1 MVSTSLYAVLAPN
14 APCNLFVTY
23 ARSDNFTYSISQ
35 RNFAIS
41 QRKLVLK
48 PPIISSLIVE
58 KDYYLWCRVGMT
70 LKWMIWV
77 GQFAGVTTGL
87 IGLMGTAALA
97 EPLQRRI
104 AQESQGQEPRS
115 SLVNRQGLGEP
126 LQTFE
131 EEQITNDQLTPT
143 GEAGLTQIAQGAVVQ
158 ITGIQLA
165 SSDGAIELSLQT
177 TGEFVT
183 PDPRVVGNALIV
195 DLPNAV
201 LALPEGDEFSA
212 AQPAEGIALINISE
226 LPDNRVRIAITGTE
240 APPVVDLRTGTA
252 QLMVTV
258 TPGEPI
264 AASGAEEAIQII
276 VSGEEEGSD
285 YFVPDASTATRTN
298 TSILDVPTSIQV
310 IPRQILEDQQI
321 LRVDEALRNVSG
333 VIGSLDAF
341 GAGGTLTLRGFS
353 TDSFANGPILRDGFR
368 VYNNLG
374 VQETANLERI
384 EVLRGPASILYGQNE
399 PGGII
404 NLVTEQPLF
413 EPAYELQFQAGSFGL
428 IRPSL
433 DFSGPLTADGS
444 LRYRLNAA
452 YQREDGF
459 RDFDIDYERFFI
471 APVLAWD
478 ISDRT
483 SLSFSLEYLND
494 QAPFDTGLVAIG
506 DRVADVPSDRIV
518 NEPDD
523 FRRTES
529 FTIGYNLE
537 HQFDQIWTLRNAF
550 RYVAQDYDLETFLPF
565 AVDDATGI
573 VTRFP
578 ADRRYRSDDY
588 SLQTSVVGEFATGA
602 IDHTLL
608 VGVDLNFN
616 RFDEIFT
623 RVDLASPASLNIFNP
638 EYGLVP
644 RPDLS
649 GITPFTPFD
658 TEYDRVGVFLQDQI
672 AILDNVII
680 VGSLRYDSVDFRNI
694 EEGTGQSNSAWS
706 PRVGVV
712 YRPLEN
718 FSLYASYAQ
727 AFVPNFAQG
736 IDGNF
741 LEPERSEGFEIGIK
755 TELLDGNLLA
765 TLAFFDIT
773 KRNVATVVDPL
784 TGASAATGAQRSQ
797 GIELD
802 VIGEILPGWNVI
814 GFYAYT
820 DARVTEDNDI
830 PTGNRLVNAPRH
842 SAGLWSTYTIQ
853 SGDLQGLGFGLGV
866 NYVSNRF
873 GNLNN
878 DFELGDYFLTNAAL
892 FYRRDNWRLAVN
904 VNNLFDVNY
913 ITSASG
919 ANRNT
924 GIRPGEPLSVIG
936 SVSVSF

>member
-1 MVSTSLYAVLAPN
+1 M
-14 APCNLFVTY
+14 
-23 ARSDNFTYSISQ
+23 
-35 RNFAIS
+35 
-41 QRKLVLK
+41 K
-48 PPIISSLIVE
+48 
-58 KDYYLWCRVGMT
+58 
-70 LKWMIWV
+70 LKWSVWV
-77 GQFAGVTTGL
+77 GQSAGLMTGL
-87 IGLMGTAALA
+87 VWVIGTAAVA
-97 EPLQRRI
+97 
-104 AQESQGQEPRS
+104 QGQEPRS
-115 SLVNRQGLGEP
+115 SLVNRQWLLAQ
-126 LQTFE
+126 LQTSE
-131 EEQITNDQLTPT
+131 PGQMTNDQVPSTV
-143 GEAGLTQIAQGAVVQ
+143 EAGLTQIAQGSIVQ
-158 ITGIQLA
+158 ITGIQLD
-165 SSDGAIELSLQT
+165 SSEGGIELTLQT
-177 TGEFVT
+177 TGELVT
-183 PDPRVVGNALIV
+183 PEPTVVGNALIV
-195 DLPNAV
+195 DLPDAV
-201 LALPEGDEFSA
+201 LALPEGNEFSA
-212 AQPAEGIALINISE
+212 AQPADGIALVNING
-226 LPDNRVRIAITGTE
+226 LPDNRVRIAITGTD
-240 APPVVDLRTGTA
+240 APPVVDLRTENA
-252 QLMVTV
+252 QLIVNAV
-258 TPGEPI
+258 PSDAI
-264 AASGAEEAIQII
+264 AVSAEADAIQIV
-276 VSGEEEGSD
+276 VSGAEEGSD
-285 YFVPDASTATRTN
+285 YFAPDASTATRTN
-298 TSILDVPTSIQV
+298 TPILDVPQSVQV

-333 VIGSLDAF
+333 VVGSLDAF

-353 TDSFANGPILRDGFR
+353 TDTFSNGPVLRDGFR

-413 EPAYELQFQAGSFGL
+413 EPAYELQLQAGSFGL

-433 DFSGPLTADGS
+433 DFSGPLTADAS
-444 LRYRLNAA
+444 LRYRLNAV

-459 RDFDIDYERFFI
+459 RDFDTDDERFFI

-483 SLSFSLEYLND
+483 TLSVSLEYLD
-494 QAPFDTGLVAIG
+494 DESPFDTGLVAIG
-506 DRVADVPSDRIV
+506 DRVADVPAGRIV

-537 HQFDQIWTLRNAF
+537 HQFNEDWTLRNAF
-550 RYVAQDYDLETFLPF
+550 RYVAQDYNLETFLPF
-565 AVDDATGI
+565 AVDDATGT

-588 SLQTSVVGEFATGA
+588 SLQTNVVGEFATGA

-608 VGVDLNFN
+608 AGVDLNFN
-616 RFDEIFT
+616 RFDEVFT
-623 RVDLASPASLNIFNP
+623 RVDLNSPAPLNIFDP
-638 EYGLVP
+638 EYGLVS

-649 GITPFTPFD
+649 GLTPFAPFD

-672 AILDNVII
+672 SIGDAITL
-680 VGSLRYDSVDFRNI
+680 VGGLRYDSVIFRNVA
-694 EEGTGQSNSAWS
+694 EDTRRSDTAWS
-706 PRVGVV
+706 PRLGVV
-712 YRPLEN
+712 YRPLDN
-718 FSLYASYAQ
+718 VSLYASYSRS
-727 AFVPNFAQG
+727 FVPNFAQG
-736 IDGNF
+736 VDGDF
-741 LEPERSEGFEIGIK
+741 LEPETSEGFEIGAK
-755 TELLDGNLLA
+755 TELFDGNLLA

-773 KRNVATVVDPL
+773 KQNVPTVVDPL

-802 VIGEILPGWNVI
+802 TIGEILPGWNVI

-820 DARVTEDNDI
+820 DARVTEDNVVPI
-830 PTGNRLVNAPRH
+830 GNRLVNAPRH

-873 GNLNN
+873 GNLDN

-892 FYRRDNWRLAVN
+892 FYRRDNWRFALN

-919 ANRNT
+919 TNRNT

>member
-1 MVSTSLYAVLAPN
+1 M
-14 APCNLFVTY
+14 
-23 ARSDNFTYSISQ
+23 
-35 RNFAIS
+35 
-41 QRKLVLK
+41 KLTW
-48 PPIISSLIVE
+48 II
-58 KDYYLWCRVGMT
+58 G
-70 LKWMIWV
+70 V
-77 GQFAGVTTGL
+77 GQSIGLMTGL

-97 EPLQRRI
+97 EPLQRKI
-104 AQESQGQEPRS
+104 AQEAQEQKPRS
-115 SLVNRQGLGEP
+115 SLMKRQGSLEP
-126 LQTFE
+126 LQTSE
-131 EEQITNDQLTPT
+131 QEQITNDQVPPN
-143 GEAGLTQIAQGAVVQ
+143 GEAGLTQIAQGSVVQ
-158 ITGIQLA
+158 ITAIQLDA
-165 SSDGAIELSLQT
+165 RDGAVELALQT
-177 TGEFVT
+177 TGEFVLPEPT
-183 PDPRVVGNALIV
+183 VVGNALIV
-195 DLPNAV
+195 DLPNAS
-201 LALPEGDEFSA
+201 LDLPEGDEFSA
-212 AQPAEGIALINISE
+212 TQPVAGIALINITN
-226 LPDNRVRIAITGTE
+226 LPNNRVRVAITGTE
-240 APPVVDLRTGTA
+240 APP
-252 QLMVTV
+252 TV
-258 TPGEPI
+258 EIST
-264 AASGAEEAIQII
+264 AASGLAFSITPEAATAGTTDDDAIQI
-276 VSGEEEGSD
+276 VVTGEEAGSG
-285 YFVPDASTATRTN
+285 YFVPNASTATRTN
-298 TSILDVPTSIQV
+298 TSVLDVPQSVQV
-310 IPRQILEDQQI
+310 IPRQVLEDQQI
-321 LRVDEALRNVSG
+321 LRIDDALRNVSG
-333 VIGSLDAF
+333 VVGSFDAF
-341 GAGGTLTLRGFS
+341 GTGSILTLRGFS
-353 TDSFANGPILRDGFR
+353 FSTDLFSSIPVLRDGFR
-368 VYNNLG
+368 VYSNLG
-374 VQETANLERI
+374 IQETANLEQI
-384 EVLRGPASILYGQNE
+384 EVLRGPTSILYGQNE
-399 PGGII
+399 PGGVI

-413 EPAYELQFQAGSFGL
+413 EPVYDLQFQAGSFGL

-433 DFSGPLTADGS
+433 DFSGPLTADSS

-459 RDFDIDYERFFI
+459 RDFDTDYERFFI

-483 SLSFSLEYLND
+483 TLSFALEYLND
-494 QAPFDTGLVAIG
+494 EAPFDSGLVAIG
-506 DRVADVPSDRIV
+506 DGVADVPPNRIV

-537 HQFDQIWTLRNAF
+537 HQFNEDWTLRNAL
-550 RYVAQDYDLETFLPF
+550 RYVAQEYNLETFLPF

-578 ADRRYRSDDY
+578 ADRRYRMDDY

-608 VGVDLNFN
+608 IGVDLNFN
-616 RFDEIFT
+616 RLDEAFT
-623 RVDLASPASLNIFNP
+623 RVELNSPSPLNVFNP

-649 GITPFTPFD
+649 GLTPFPAFD
-658 TEYDRVGVFLQDQI
+658 TESDRVGVFLQDQI
-672 AILDNVII
+672 TILDNVII
-680 VGSLRYDSVDFRNI
+680 VGGLRYDSVDFRNV
-694 EEGTGQSNSAWS
+694 EDGTGQSNSAWS
-706 PRVGVV
+706 PRLGVV

-718 FSLYASYAQ
+718 LSLYASYAQ
-727 AFVPNFAQG
+727 AFVPNSAQG

-820 DARVTEDNDI
+820 DARVTEDNVI
-830 PTGNRLVNAPRH
+830 PVGNRLLNAPRH

-892 FYRRDNWRLAVN
+892 FYRRDNWQLALN
-904 VNNLFDVNY
+904 VNNVFDANY

-919 ANRNT
+919 GSVSRNF
-924 GIRPGEPLSVIG
+924 GVRPGEPLSVVG
-936 SVSVSF
+936 SISVSF